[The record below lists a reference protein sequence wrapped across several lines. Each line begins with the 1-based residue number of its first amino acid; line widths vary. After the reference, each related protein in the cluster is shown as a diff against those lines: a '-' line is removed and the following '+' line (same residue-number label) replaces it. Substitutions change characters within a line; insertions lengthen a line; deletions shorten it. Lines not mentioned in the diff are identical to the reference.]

1 MNTQAQQ
8 ILAQRTTKAA
18 KIQQLHAL
26 GYTIKEIAEMVGS
39 GQGYVYVAIHY
50 RNNNP
55 PHNNRTASAI
65 QFQPFNRKF
74 GIEIEMFGV
83 EKRKLLNAIR
93 AEGIEIYDEH
103 YNHSTRPHWK
113 LVSDS
118 SIQGSLGIEIVSPPL
133 QGLDGLTQVEKVCS
147 ALSRVGAKINKSC
160 GFHVHID
167 ASTFTL
173 DNWKNIYKNYILL
186 EDVIDS
192 FMPISRR
199 ASNNSYCKSLK
210 ARGAQSTLINKISNC
225 GSASEAD
232 RLITGGNDRYYKINY
247 QAFLRHG
254 TIEFRQHSGTVE
266 YHKISNWVLFLH
278 HLISY
283 SESNVVSGQDFESLS
298 KFIPAELSTY
308 LQGRIND
315 LAA

>member
-1 MNTQAQQ
+1 MNTQAQE
-8 ILAQRTTKAA
+8 ILGQRTTKAA
-18 KIQQLHAL
+18 KIHQLHAL

-39 GQGYVYVAIHY
+39 GEGYVYVVIHY

-55 PHNNRTASAI
+55 PRNNRTASAM

-93 AEGIEIYDEH
+93 AEGIEIHDEN
-103 YNHSTRPHWK
+103 YNHATRPHWK

-133 QGLDGLTQVEKVCS
+133 QGLEGLAQVEKVCS
-147 ALSRVGAKINKSC
+147 ALSRVGAKVNKSC

-199 ASNNSYCKSLK
+199 ASNNYYCKSLK
-210 ARGAQSTLINKISNC
+210 NGAVRTLVSNIDNC
-225 GSASEAD
+225 NSVAEVD
-232 RLITGGNDRYYKINY
+232 RLITRSDRYYKINY

-278 HLISY
+278 HLIAY
-283 SESNVVSGQDFESLS
+283 SERNVVSGQDFESLS

-315 LAA
+315 LSA